1 MDVPQSVIEDCKK
14 GNPRGFEELIRLTH
28 KDVYSLGL
36 RLTGNPDDAAEVSQE
51 TYMKLLRVIKTF
63 RGDAKFST
71 WLYRVTSNVAISMMR
86 KRSRHR
92 YEVPLD
98 QESWAELPAPES
110 ADPEVA
116 VSRRLLKDRLD
127 NALLNLPHGY
137 RAVVVMKDVYGFPL
151 AEIGKQ
157 LGITEGAA
165 KVRLFRARQRLK
177 DVLYEDGPA
186 KFTRGG
192 PGGST
197 LSADPRGD
205 EGPARRARPSSR
217 SIKGKGRKEEID
229 GVS

>member
-1 MDVPQSVIEDCKK
+1 MDVPQRVIDACKR
-14 GNPRGFEELIRLTH
+14 GEPEGFEELIRLTN
-28 KDVYSLGL
+28 KDVYSLAL

-51 TYMKLLRVIKTF
+51 TYMKLLRVIRSF
-63 RGDAKFST
+63 RGDSKFST

-86 KRSRHR
+86 KRSRQR

-98 QESWAELPAPES
+98 SDSWAELPAPES
-110 ADPEVA
+110 ADPEVETH
-116 VSRRLLKDRLD
+116 RRLLRERLD
-127 NALLNLPHGY
+127 GALMALPHGY
-137 RAVVVMKDVYGFPL
+137 RAVVVMKDVYGFSL

-186 KFTRGG
+186 RFT
-192 PGGST
+192 
-197 LSADPRGD
+197 
-205 EGPARRARPSSR
+205 
-217 SIKGKGRKEEID
+217 KKGRKEEID